1 MRKSNDNKN
10 KSDAD
15 IRNFLSLTQ
24 ADFTDAPRNPQPSYK
39 SIADARFTKRP
50 ILDTQMENNM
60 DGRYIKHMAFAV
72 KDAKAALK
80 TYQDLLGVAQDAEL
94 HDYQGS
100 RNRVAIFNVGDVEYQ
115 LCQSLDE
122 GGRFDTWIK
131 EHGYEGL
138 HHICYAVPNIDD
150 ALEEAQA
157 KGATLKECA
166 ACKVKGS
173 HVHPEGWVAFLD
185 QEAGGIELELMQ
197 VYTPEELEEYKSVKG
212 I

>member
-1 MRKSNDNKN
+1 
-10 KSDAD
+10 
-15 IRNFLSLTQ
+15 
-24 ADFTDAPRNPQPSYK
+24 
-39 SIADARFTKRP
+39 
-50 ILDTQMENNM
+50 M

-72 KDAKAALK
+72 KDAEAALRR
-80 TYQDLLGVAQDAEL
+80 YQDFIGVGLCGVL
-94 HDYQGS
+94 HDYAKS
-100 RNRVAIFNVGDVEYQ
+100 RNRVAIFTVGDVEYQ

-131 EHGYEGL
+131 TRGYEGL
-138 HHICYAVPNIDD
+138 HHICYAVPDIDE
-150 ALEEAQA
+150 ALAAAQA

-173 HVHPEGWVAFLD
+173 HVHPEGWVAFLE
-185 QEAGGIELELMQ
+185 QEAGGVELELMQ

>member
-1 MRKSNDNKN
+1 MTKPDEKPNGLES
-10 KSDAD
+10 
-15 IRNFLSLTQ
+15 FLSLTES
-24 ADFTDAPRNPQPSYK
+24 DFIDARQEPKSSYK

-50 ILDTQMENNM
+50 TILEKMEIQM

-72 KDAKAALK
+72 NDAQAALK
-80 TYQDLLGVAQDAEL
+80 TYQDLLGVGLDAEI
-94 HDYQGS
+94 HDYEKS

-131 EHGYEGL
+131 DRGYEGL
-138 HHICYAVPNIDD
+138 HHICYAVPNIDE

-185 QEAGGIELELMQ
+185 QEAGGIELEMMQ
-197 VYTPEELEEYKSVKG
+197 VYTAEELEEYKSVKG